1 MTVSTFLRWFW
12 VSLLGLF
19 LYAHPSDAQ
28 AEAGWVQSPDISN
41 TPHWSVPLE
50 AKEHWVRS
58 SSPFVDVYASR
69 QDEAV
74 AHEMMRHAHTAIPR
88 IAEQLGLATGGAMQ
102 IYIANSQAE
111 FDAMQPFAPPDWAD
125 GTAWPKNG
133 WVFLRTPRIRRGAS
147 EPLHQVL
154 EHEIVHILLGRA
166 FAHYPVP
173 RWLQEG
179 VAQVVAGEYTP
190 EKIAQLGSFAEPM
203 SFLDLARGFPADRLR
218 AQMAYAQSAS
228 VVSFLF
234 REHGQESLHVLI
246 EEMSQGHALD
256 VALVRATGLTP
267 QELDVAWRGRTFQ
280 VPMWIRS
287 LSVDGTLIALVGVMV
302 LLGSVRKYKQYRS
315 GRPHWDE
322 EERIHQQLVQ
332 EVATW
337 DMSLRFH

>member
-1 MTVSTFLRWFW
+1 MLRQKRLGSISGYNTPIG
-12 VSLLGLF
+12 VCPLGGQRALGLIIQSRRC
-19 LYAHPSDAQ
+19 LCLKTRRSGRPRDDAPCPHRH
-28 AEAGWVQSPDISN
+28 SP
-41 TPHWSVPLE
+41 
-50 AKEHWVRS
+50 
-58 SSPFVDVYASR
+58 
-69 QDEAV
+69 
-74 AHEMMRHAHTAIPR
+74 

-111 FDAMQPFAPPDWAD
+111 FDVNKNHLPHQTGLMEPLGQKMD
-125 GTAWPKNG
+125 GSSCAHLN
-133 WVFLRTPRIRRGAS
+133 RRGAS
-147 EPLHQVL
+147 EPLLHQVL
-154 EHEIVHILLGRA
+154 DHEIVHILLGRA

-234 REHGQESLHVLI
+234 REHGQESLHILI

-267 QELDVAWRGRTFQ
+267 QELDVARRGRTFQ
-280 VPMWIRS
+280 VPMWLRS
-287 LSVDGTLIALVGVMV
+287 LSVDGTLIALVGAMV

-337 DMSLRFH
+337 DMSMRFH